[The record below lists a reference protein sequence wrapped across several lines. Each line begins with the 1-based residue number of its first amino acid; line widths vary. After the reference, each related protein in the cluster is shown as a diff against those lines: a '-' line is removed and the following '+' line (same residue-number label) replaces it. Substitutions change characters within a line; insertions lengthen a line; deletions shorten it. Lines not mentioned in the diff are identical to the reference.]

1 MLHVIGT
8 DTHLAHGSGPFRIAR
23 IRPGHGVD
31 HPEHPGDTGFGPLGL
46 VDRAS
51 LSPGLLVPMH
61 EHVDDEIVSYLRSG
75 TLTHRDSTGREERIG
90 RDRLMVMNAG
100 RGFSHEESIPEATEG
115 GASVEMLQIFIRPR
129 EAGLPPRVQ
138 FADLA
143 EADRRGRWR
152 RVVAAEGEPAPA
164 TVRQD
169 VTILDA
175 HLAAG
180 ATIDVPSS
188 PGHDLWLFVFGGRVR
203 IGGGRELAAGEAVA
217 ADEGDAIG
225 SVLSTEDADLVLFQL
240 GAEARY
246 TLAGSLSRGR

>member
-1 MLHVIGT
+1 MAPRRS
-8 DTHLAHGSGPFRIAR
+8 DR
-23 IRPGHGVD
+23 
-31 HPEHPGDTGFGPLGL
+31 PGDTGFGPLGL

-100 RGFSHEESIPEATEG
+100 RGFSHEESIPEAAEG
-115 GASVEMLQIFIRPR
+115 GAGVEMLQIFIRPR
-129 EAGLPPRVQ
+129 EAGLAPRVQ

-143 EADRRGRWR
+143 EADRLGRWR
-152 RVVAAEGEPAPA
+152 RVVGPEGEPAPA

-175 HLAAG
+175 YLAKS

-188 PGHDLWLFVFGGRVR
+188 PGHDLWLFVFEGRVR
-203 IGGGRELAAGEAVA
+203 IGGDRELTAGEAVA
-217 ADEGDAIG
+217 AGGSSDVGPLKAI
-225 SVLSTEDADLVLFQL
+225 TDADLVLFQL
-240 GAEARY
+240 GAETQY

>member
-75 TLTHRDSTGREERIG
+75 TLTHRDSTGRKERIG

-115 GASVEMLQIFIRPR
+115 GAGVEMLQIFIRPR
-129 EAGLPPRVQ
+129 EAGLRAEGAVRRPRRGRPSGPMAQGGRGGRRARACHGPSGRDDPRRAPGRGRHDRRPV
-138 FADLA
+138 LA
-143 EADRRGRWR
+143 RARSLALRVRGPGPDRRGAR
-152 RVVAAEGEPAPA
+152 AC
-164 TVRQD
+164 
-169 VTILDA
+169 
-175 HLAAG
+175 
-180 ATIDVPSS
+180 
-188 PGHDLWLFVFGGRVR
+188 GR
-203 IGGGRELAAGEAVA
+203 GGGRGRW
-217 ADEGDAIG
+217 GDAIG

>member
-8 DTHLAHGSGPFRIAR
+8 DTHLAHGHGPFRIAR
-23 IRPGHGVD
+23 IRPGHGIER
-31 HPEHPGDTGFGPLGL
+31 PEHPGDTGFGPLGL

-115 GASVEMLQIFIRPR
+115 GAGVEMLQIFVRPR
-129 EAGLPPRVQ
+129 AAGLAPRVQ
-138 FADLA
+138 FADLD
-143 EADRRGRWR
+143 EADRLGRWR
-152 RVVAAEGEPAPA
+152 RVVAPEGEPAPA

-175 HLAAG
+175 HLTAG

-203 IGGGRELAAGEAVA
+203 IGGGREPAAGEAVA
-217 ADEGDAIG
+217 ADGGDAIG
-225 SVLSTEDADLVLFQL
+225 SLTAITDADLVLFQL